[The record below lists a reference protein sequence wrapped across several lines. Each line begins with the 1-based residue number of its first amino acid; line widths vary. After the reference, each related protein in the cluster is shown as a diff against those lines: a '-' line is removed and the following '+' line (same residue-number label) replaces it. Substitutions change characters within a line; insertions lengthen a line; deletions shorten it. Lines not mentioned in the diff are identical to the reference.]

1 MWLQGVL
8 ARRSQGLPLL
18 GDVVQPQARSGRA
31 QVSWRVH
38 WLFSLF
44 TCVHSGSSSHILPP
58 HPLLCPEP
66 TRILSGPCP
75 EPCSEPSLA
84 FPLTIWL
91 PLTHA
96 RPWPETPRPH
106 PVGQTAA
113 ASLAG
118 CVQGADGLPVDAA
131 AAQKLIHFYLVMVT
145 ATLLNGMDYRF
156 GAHFQPEDFPS
167 QA

>member
-8 ARRSQGLPLL
+8 ARRPQGLPLL
-18 GDVVQPQARSGRA
+18 RDVVQPQARSGRA

-44 TCVHSGSSSHILPP
+44 ACVHSGSSSHILPP
-58 HPLLCPEP
+58 HPQLCPEP

-84 FPLTIWL
+84 LPLTIWL
-91 PLTHA
+91 PLAHA
-96 RPWPETPRPH
+96 RPWPELPWPRH
-106 PVGQTAA
+106 VGQTAA
-113 ASLAG
+113 ASLAS

>member
-1 MWLQGVL
+1 MAPGHPGQEISGPSFAGRCSSATGKVWETSGFSEGSL
-8 ARRSQGLPLL
+8 A
-18 GDVVQPQARSGRA
+18 
-31 QVSWRVH
+31 
-38 WLFSLF
+38 FSLF
-44 TCVHSGSSSHILPP
+44 TCAHSRSSSHILPP
-58 HPLLCPEP
+58 HPQLRPGP

-84 FPLTIWL
+84 RPLAICL
-91 PLTHA
+91 PLAHP
-96 RPWPETPRPH
+96 RPWPEPPGPR

-113 ASLAG
+113 PSLAG
-118 CVQGADGLPVDAA
+118 CVQGTDGLPVDAA

>member
-1 MWLQGVL
+1 MWLEGVL
-8 ARRSQGLPLL
+8 ARRPQGLPLL
-18 GDVVQPQARSGRA
+18 RDVVQPQARSGRA

-44 TCVHSGSSSHILPP
+44 ACVHSGSSSHILPP
-58 HPLLCPEP
+58 HPQLCPEP

-84 FPLTIWL
+84 LPLTIWL
-91 PLTHA
+91 PLAHA
-96 RPWPETPRPH
+96 RPWPEPPWPRH
-106 PVGQTAA
+106 VGQTAA
-113 ASLAG
+113 ASLAS

-131 AAQKLIHFYLVMVT
+131 AVQKLIHFYLVMVT